1 LTRFVAART
10 VGAGHRAFPHALP
23 SLHVFIALTGGSSMR
38 RRSDAR
44 LVSFIVPVA
53 LLAAFAAAPSAF
65 AEPVPLRP
73 AGPPEL
79 VIYPDDFAY
88 VRDPR
93 KVSLKAGENEVVL
106 EGVPQR
112 LDSTSVRLQGA
123 GLDVREQ
130 SFRYDLWNGDKV
142 FRRFLGDSIFFRWQG
157 KPARGVLE
165 GIDGDDL
172 FILRRDSTEVL
183 LMIKRSQIQEIEFP
197 ARRGSISLATRPSL
211 RWRVK
216 AAQAGEKAAT
226 LSYMTGALGWTTEYT
241 ATLEKG
247 ETSLSLS
254 GWATISNRSGAA
266 YEKARVS
273 LVAGELHRSGGTPNK
288 SAMELEA
295 KPEGGA
301 PQPGDL
307 FAYHTYP
314 VGDPIDLPAWGSIQ
328 VPIVQAGKVAAS
340 RAYRYD
346 GARDGSKVRAQV
358 VFANERG
365 SGLGVPLPA
374 GRVRVFAPDA
384 SGAVA
389 LAGEDDIEHTPA
401 GERVKLLCGVAFD
414 LTGERTRVAHTRT
427 ARNVTED
434 QFEIRL
440 RNAGSAEATV
450 TVAETLYGTWEIT
463 QKSAEFRKKS
473 ADDVEFDVSVP
484 AHGERVLAYTVRYTY

>member
-1 LTRFVAART
+1 
-10 VGAGHRAFPHALP
+10 
-23 SLHVFIALTGGSSMR
+23 MR

-44 LVSFIVPVA
+44 LVSFLAPAA
-53 LLAAFAAAPSAF
+53 LFGALAAFAAAPSAS

-73 AGPPEL
+73 AGPPEI
-79 VIYPDDFAY
+79 VVYPDDFAY

-106 EGVPQR
+106 EGLPQR

-165 GIDGDDL
+165 GIDGDDV
-172 FILRRDSTEVL
+172 FIRRRDSTEVL

-197 ARRGSISLATRPSL
+197 ARRGSMSLATRPSL

-216 AAQAGEKAAT
+216 AAQAGEKDAL

-241 ATLEKG
+241 ATLEPG
-247 ETSLSLS
+247 EKSLALS

-266 YEKARVS
+266 YERARVS
-273 LVAGELHRSGGTPNK
+273 LVAGEIRRSNGASNRGT
-288 SAMELEA
+288 MELDA
-295 KPEGGA
+295 KPDAGA
-301 PQPGDL
+301 PRPEDL
-307 FAYHTYP
+307 FAYHVYP
-314 VGDPIDLPAWGSIQ
+314 VGDPLDLPAWGSIQ
-328 VPIVQAGKVAAS
+328 VPVVQAGTITAS

-358 VFANERG
+358 VFANEKG
-365 SGLGVPLPA
+365 SGLGIPLPA
-374 GRVRVFAPDA
+374 GRVRVFAPDR

-389 LAGEDDIEHTPA
+389 LVGENEIGHTPV
-401 GERVKLLCGVAFD
+401 GERVKLFCGFAFD
-414 LTGERTRVAHTRT
+414 LPAERTRVAHTRV

-434 QFEIRL
+434 QFEIKI
-440 RNAGSAEATV
+440 RNAGGVDAVV

-473 ADDVEFDVSVP
+473 AEDVEFDVSVP
-484 AHGERVLAYTVRYTY
+484 AHGERVLTYTVRYTY

>member
-1 LTRFVAART
+1 
-10 VGAGHRAFPHALP
+10 
-23 SLHVFIALTGGSSMR
+23 MR
-38 RRSDAR
+38 RRFDAR
-44 LVSFIVPVA
+44 LVSFLVTIVVA
-53 LLAAFAAAPSAF
+53 LAAAPA
-65 AEPVPLRP
+65 APAATAAPVSLRS
-73 AGPPEL
+73 AGPPEI
-79 VIYPDDFAY
+79 VVYPDDIAY

-93 KVSLKAGENEVVL
+93 KVSLAAGENEVVL

-130 SFRYDLWNGDKV
+130 SFRYDLWSGDKL

-157 KPARGVLE
+157 KSARGVLE

-172 FILRRDSTEVL
+172 FIRRRDSTDVL

-197 ARRGSISLATRPSL
+197 ARRGSMSLATRPSL

-216 AAQAGEKAAT
+216 AAQAGEKDAL

-247 ETSLSLS
+247 EGSVSLS

-273 LVAGELHRSGGTPNK
+273 LVAGELHRVGATPSK
-288 SAMELEA
+288 ATMDLEA
-295 KPEGGA
+295 KPEAGA
-301 PQPGDL
+301 PRPGDL
-307 FAYHTYP
+307 FAYHVYP

-328 VPIVQAGKVAAS
+328 VPLVQAAKIAAS

-358 VFANERG
+358 VFANEKG

-374 GRVRVFAPDA
+374 GRVRVFAPDG

-389 LAGEDDIEHTPA
+389 LAGEDEIGHTPA

-414 LTGERTRVAHTRT
+414 LTGERTRVAHTRV

-434 QFEIRL
+434 QFQIRL
-440 RNAGSAEATV
+440 RNASGSDAAV

-473 ADDVEFDVSVP
+473 AEDVEFDTIVP
-484 AHGERVLAYTVRYTY
+484 ARGERVLTYSVRYTY